1 MEALAIGLVV
11 GGVTFV
17 LGLAAWLFGR
27 RRQGKKR
34 DLYLE
39 HLTRIRP
46 DLAPEFLMASR
57 VSKSSKFDIALA
69 IDTPRRELIVMLFDD
84 GEIADEVFPFS
95 TLENVDVEGRI
106 ISRGPRTSRTYSYER
121 TLALALTGGRRF
133 QFVLENISDKHGRKG
148 TDVVKDEFAP
158 WEFALGMIVRGE
170 APVG

>member
-11 GGVTFV
+11 GVIAFV
-17 LGLAAWLFGR
+17 VGLGAWLFGR

-39 HLTRIRP
+39 YLSGIRP
-46 DLAPEFLMASR
+46 DLPPEFLMASR
-57 VSKSSKFDIALA
+57 VSKSGKFDIALA
-69 IDTPRRELIVMLFDD
+69 IDRDRRELILMLYADD
-84 GEIADEVFPFS
+84 GVTHEVYPFS
-95 TLENVDVEGRI
+95 TLESVDVESRI

-121 TLALALTGGRRF
+121 TMSLALTGGRRF

-148 TDVVKDEFAP
+148 TDIVKDEFAP
-158 WEFALGMIVRGE
+158 WEYALGMIVRGE